1 MNNASSWQAYWLIRR
16 GRARKKMKVY
26 KKMMALSFD
35 LTTSLYS
42 LIVGGYVFASI
53 FIFNDILAAYQDQFL
68 FIEEQLTERFWLIF
82 SILPLRYVFQ
92 SFRNPGI
99 LITSSEYQLA
109 MLPYEMK
116 RIVLFTAL
124 EKWVKLLL
132 KYAIVSAAII
142 LITPIKPEIIVV
154 YLAVFWLIELL
165 MTIPQWKLFQVRF
178 IPRFILFV
186 VLILVNFLG
195 TVTKV
200 NMIISIIVLTIV
212 VLSNFLLFKRM
223 FTNINWGRVIEVNDF
238 LVWNMPAVSKAT
250 KVKFKRQRKHN
261 LFLNRASRKKPFAYT
276 DSAIHRRLWLQHF
289 RGNIEYI
296 VQVIGGLVLAITVL
310 SFFNAFL
317 GMILIALSIHIYTA
331 FCASLFVDRFHS
343 GIVQVLPWNIESYR
357 RTMRRWAIIGFI
369 PVLIPITIIAVI
381 LYSWWS
387 ITFLLL
393 VMSLYMIHYMNKM
406 DNAFESLNK
415 RLVQFSFKGVIAFG
429 SLGIIIAC
437 YTNPHY
443 SVVSIV
449 ILLYAFIQLKIRK
462 SKTS

>member
-53 FIFNDILAAYQDQFL
+53 FIFNDFLAAYQDQFL

-195 TVTKV
+195 TVTQV
-200 NMIISIIVLTIV
+200 NMIISFIVFTIV

-223 FTNINWGRVIEVNDF
+223 FTNINWGRVTEVNDF

-261 LFLNRASRKKPFAYT
+261 LFLNRASRKKPFVYT
-276 DSAIHRRLWLQHF
+276 DSAIYRRLWLQHF

-310 SFFNAFL
+310 SFFNEFL

-393 VMSLYMIHYMNKM
+393 VISLYMIHYMSKM

-415 RLVQFSFKGVIAFG
+415 RLVQFSIKGVIAFG

-437 YTNPHY
+437 HTNPHY
-443 SVVSIV
+443 SAVSIV
-449 ILLYAFIQLKIRK
+449 ILLYGFIQLKFRK